1 MTIEEYEEV
10 LKLIKSKLNGYDEIT
25 WEDIINKY
33 GINMHPNT
41 LAKASNTIF
50 GGQFVAEYLENKRIK
65 ETKNPNQVNTFLN
78 NKIENEKILKQI
90 QTEKLEINR
99 MLREQSR
106 DELFE
111 AKVIE
116 AIKNTMSLRENRVYT
131 PINNNNENNESNRCG
146 ILCFADQ
153 HYGKDFK
160 VYGLNGEIVNSYN
173 PDIFN
178 IRMNKLFY
186 ELIDYIE
193 KNNYS
198 KIKVFNL
205 GDSLDGFLRH
215 SQLQT
220 LKYGVVESAIRYS
233 KYMADWLQDLSE
245 YVEIDYYQTNGNH
258 GELRLLDGLKGQHQN
273 ENIELITEFII
284 ETINKDNPNLNIIK
298 NRSGLIYTT
307 AAGFSILGI
316 HGEVKNAE
324 KAINEFANIYKTSV
338 DYLVSGHIHHN
349 KYENCGARMGTIS
362 IGSIVGSDDYSF
374 KLRKTSDAT
383 ASFLTFEK
391 DKGKVDEHIFVLN

>member
-1 MTIEEYEEV
+1 MTINEYEEV
-10 LKLIKSKLNGYDEIT
+10 LKLIKNKLNGFEDIT
-25 WEDIINKY
+25 WEDIIDKY
-33 GINMHPNT
+33 DINLHPNT

-50 GGQFVAEYLENKRIK
+50 GGQFVAEYLEDKRIK
-65 ETKNPNQVNTFLN
+65 ELKSPKQKDVFLN

-99 MLREQSR
+99 MLRESSR

-111 AKVIE
+111 SKIIE
-116 AIKNTMSLRENRVYT
+116 SIEKTMPEREKREYKA
-131 PINNNNENNESNRCG
+131 INNTDCNTDKEG
-146 ILCFADQ
+146 VLCFADQ

-160 VYGLNGEIVNSYN
+160 IYGLNGEIINSYN
-173 PDIFN
+173 PDIFSQ
-178 IRMNKLFY
+178 RMNTLFY
-186 ELIDYIE
+186 EVIDYIE
-193 KNNYS
+193 KNNFS

-245 YVEIDYYQTNGNH
+245 HIQIDYYQTNGNH